1 MSNSL
6 STHTTSPTAT
16 PWSTRA
22 GERFLATG
30 KWFMENPMPAPEA
43 ASDERINK
51 LIDAKQKDVIAL
63 LNDVKESLRT
73 MQADVTTMKTDITT
87 MKTDITTLK
96 ADMTEVK
103 ASIGTLNNRQDVQ

>member
-1 MSNSL
+1 
-6 STHTTSPTAT
+6 
-16 PWSTRA
+16 
-22 GERFLATG
+22 
-30 KWFMENPMPAPEA
+30 MENPMPAPEA

-63 LNDVKESLRT
+63 LNDVKDSLRT
-73 MQADVTTMKTDITT
+73 MQADITT

-103 ASIGTLNNRQDVQ
+103 ASIGTLSNRQDVQ